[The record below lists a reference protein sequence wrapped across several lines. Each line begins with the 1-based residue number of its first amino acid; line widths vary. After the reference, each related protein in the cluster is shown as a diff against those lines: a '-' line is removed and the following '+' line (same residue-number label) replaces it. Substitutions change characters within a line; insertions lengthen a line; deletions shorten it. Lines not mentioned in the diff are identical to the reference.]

1 MEKSRLYSMGTEALG
16 DFAVQARSR
25 GFESLRGSGH
35 GRRSAKMYHRDGM
48 DAVLQKCRRAD

>member
-1 MEKSRLYSMGTEALG
+1 MGTEALG